1 MPRPNCL
8 FSWITQPSEVIS
20 NYETSGRLEWRRTN
34 IQSWSC
40 GTVWG
45 TARPPR
51 SPCSCM
57 SARVL
62 WKKWTAEEQQSP
74 WLLAVVWPSSTV
86 TALWGGSQHVED
98 IFLSPLYYCSFQIN
112 KSKREREMPKKMY
125 SIITLFSLY
134 QHLPGEE
141 YFPSIPRSSSQQH
154 LKQVKETL
162 ALGLCPQGEK
172 KWQRHSFTLLYLKT
186 YRALQNIS
194 RQTQLFWE
202 QKQNLGLVH
211 TQGT

>member
-45 TARPPR
+45 TARLPR

-57 SARVL
+57 SAHVL

-74 WLLAVVWPSSTV
+74 WLLAVVWPSSAV

-112 KSKREREMPKKMY
+112 KERERDAKKKC
-125 SIITLFSLY
+125 TVSL
-134 QHLPGEE
+134 
-141 YFPSIPRSSSQQH
+141 RSSVYISIF
-154 LKQVKETL
+154 QVRNTFP
-162 ALGLCPQGEK
+162 ASHGGP
-172 KWQRHSFTLLYLKT
+172 
-186 YRALQNIS
+186 
-194 RQTQLFWE
+194 
-202 QKQNLGLVH
+202 H
-211 TQGT
+211 TWNR